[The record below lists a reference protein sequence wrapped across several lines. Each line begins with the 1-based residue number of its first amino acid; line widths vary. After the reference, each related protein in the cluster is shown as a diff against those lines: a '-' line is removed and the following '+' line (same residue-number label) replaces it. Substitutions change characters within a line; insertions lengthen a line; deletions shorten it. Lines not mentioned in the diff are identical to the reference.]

1 MDDTAGV
8 RFRAKGVRL
17 TKASA
22 LRTLKLVGELEM
34 ALHAARGAVVD
45 PRGKGLTLGQP
56 SRPRDGHSR
65 GPGGS
70 GLGGAGGII
79 PGTAAPA
86 GMTGTAFGLAGAS
99 GAAAGDGEEGGGAS
113 S

>member
-8 RFRAKGVRL
+8 RFRARGVRL

-34 ALHAARGAVVD
+34 ALHAARGAVVE

-56 SRPRDGHSR
+56 SRPRDAQSR

-86 GMTGTAFGLAGAS
+86 GTTGTAFGLAGTS
-99 GAAAGDGEEGGGAS
+99 GAGGDGEDGGGAS